1 MTHHKKPELARRM
14 ARIEGHVRGIR
25 KMIEDDKGYP
35 EIVQQVSA
43 VRAALDGVTQVIIQ
57 DLVEYYV
64 SQTTDSKGKNVA
76 DEDDHGGV
84 LNECGTTETLSMV
97 RILERTSI
105 SICNDNNSTSVNGL
119 LPSTSI
125 WTSA

>member
-1 MTHHKKPELARRM
+1 M

-57 DLVEYYV
+57 ALVEYYV
-64 SQTTDSKGKNVA
+64 SQISDSKGKSAAIELKDTV
-76 DEDDHGGV
+76 
-84 LNECGTTETLSMV
+84 S
-97 RILERTSI
+97 RILWW
-105 SICNDNNSTSVNGL
+105 SVLAYL
-119 LPSTSI
+119 LY
-125 WTSA
+125 WN